1 MVYDVMIIGGG
12 PAGLT
17 AAIYAARAA
26 LKAVIVERELSGGG
40 QIIDTYEVDNY
51 PGLPG
56 ISGFDLA
63 DKFQEHSNRMG
74 VETILGAVKQLRQ
87 LEPWEEKALEEEGLE
102 ESGWLQAAG
111 QGIVPEPEESVL
123 SAEANESS
131 EEEKRLWEI
140 LLEDGSVY
148 QTRTVVIATGARH
161 RKLGVPGEDR
171 LTGAGVSYCATCD
184 GAFFR
189 DKDVAVV
196 GGGDVAV
203 EDAIFLAR
211 LCRKVYVIH
220 RRDTFRA
227 AGSLSKRLMEL
238 PNVEILWDTI
248 VEEIS
253 GKSEGGREMVDG
265 ILTFHKKTEQ
275 RQTIAVDGVFL
286 AVGIVPNTDCFTG
299 VVELDEG
306 GYIRASETGGT
317 SAPGI
322 FAAGDVRTKALRQI
336 ITAAADGANAI
347 ASIERYL
354 Q

>member
-1 MVYDVMIIGGG
+1 MVYDVMIIGAG

-26 LKAVIVERELSGGG
+26 LKAAVVERELSGGG
-40 QIIDTYEVDNY
+40 QIIDTYEVENY

-63 DKFQEHSNRMG
+63 EKFQEHAEKMG
-74 VETILGAVKQLRQ
+74 METIVGEVRQIQRAEFAEELRE
-87 LEPWEEKALEEEGLE
+87 LK
-102 ESGWLQAAG
+102 AAG
-111 QGIVPEPEESVL
+111 QELTPQEPGTTEL
-123 SAEANESS
+123 AD
-131 EEEKRLWEI
+131 EEELWEV
-140 LLEDGSVY
+140 LLEDGTIY
-148 QTRTVVIATGARH
+148 QTKTVVLATGARH
-161 RKLGVPGEDR
+161 RKLGVPGEKE
-171 LTGAGVSYCATCD
+171 LTGVGVSYCATCD

-189 DKDVAVV
+189 EKDVAVV

-238 PNVEILWDTI
+238 PNVEIVWDTV
-248 VEEIS
+248 VEEIC
-253 GKSEGGREMVDG
+253 GNDQGNKVAG
-265 ILTFHKKTEQ
+265 ILTSNKKTGE

-286 AVGIVPNTDCFTG
+286 AVGILPNTECFKG
-299 VVELDEG
+299 LVELDKG
-306 GYIRASETGGT
+306 GYIQADETGST
-317 SAPGI
+317 SEPGI
-322 FAAGDVRTKALRQI
+322 FAAGDVRAKALRQI
-336 ITAAADGANAI
+336 ITAAADGANVI

-354 Q
+354 T

>member
-1 MVYDVMIIGGG
+1 MVYDVMIIGAG

-26 LKAVIVERELSGGG
+26 LKAAVMERELSGGG
-40 QIIDTYEVDNY
+40 QIIDTYEVENY

-63 DKFQEHSNRMG
+63 EKFQEHAEKMG
-74 VETILGAVKQLRQ
+74 METIVGEVRQIRRAESVEELRE
-87 LEPWEEKALEEEGLE
+87 LK
-102 ESGWLQAAG
+102 AAG
-111 QGIVPEPEESVL
+111 QELAPQEPGTTKL
-123 SAEANESS
+123 AD
-131 EEEKRLWEI
+131 EEELWEV
-140 LLEDGSVY
+140 LLEDGTIY
-148 QTRTVVIATGARH
+148 QTKTVVLATGARH
-161 RKLGVPGEDR
+161 RKLGVPGEKE
-171 LTGAGVSYCATCD
+171 LTGVGVSYCATCD

-189 DKDVAVV
+189 EKDVAVV

-238 PNVEILWDTI
+238 PNVEIVWDTV
-248 VEEIS
+248 VEEIC
-253 GKSEGGREMVDG
+253 GNDQGNKVAG
-265 ILTFHKKTEQ
+265 ILTFNKKTGE

-286 AVGIVPNTDCFTG
+286 AVGILPNTERFKG
-299 VVELDEG
+299 LLELDKG
-306 GYIRASETGGT
+306 GYIQADETGST
-317 SAPGI
+317 SEPGI

-336 ITAAADGANAI
+336 ITAAADGANVI

-354 Q
+354 A